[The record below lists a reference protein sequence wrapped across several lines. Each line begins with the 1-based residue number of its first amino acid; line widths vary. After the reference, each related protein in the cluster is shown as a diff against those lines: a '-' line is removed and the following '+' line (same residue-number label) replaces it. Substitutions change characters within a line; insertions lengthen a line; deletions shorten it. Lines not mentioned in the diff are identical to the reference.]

1 MSGLKMRVY
10 WTILYVFYFVQY
22 MVMILVLWGA
32 GAATNLRTF
41 TLHSPGIL
49 IVFFIL
55 WGNCMIAFAFLLT
68 TFFTSPRTATVVLLL
83 VTVLSV
89 QAGGTLGY
97 SIIFDPYN
105 GDNETPWLPCQSGYR
120 VVHET
125 CLVVH

>member
-1 MSGLKMRVY
+1 MSGLKVRVY
-10 WTILYVFYFVQY
+10 WTILYLFYFAQY
-22 MVMILVLWGA
+22 MVMILVLWAA
-32 GAATNLRTF
+32 GAATKLRTF

-49 IVFFIL
+49 ILFFVI
-55 WGNCMIAFAFLLT
+55 WGNCMIAFAFMLT

-105 GDNETPWLPCQSGYR
+105 GDNETPWLPCQ
-120 VVHET
+120 
-125 CLVVH
+125 